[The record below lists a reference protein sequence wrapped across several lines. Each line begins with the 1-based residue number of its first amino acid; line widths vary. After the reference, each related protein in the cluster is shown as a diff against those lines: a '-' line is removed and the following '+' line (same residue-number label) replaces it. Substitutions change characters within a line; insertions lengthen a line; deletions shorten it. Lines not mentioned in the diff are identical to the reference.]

1 MLSLFLLTVL
11 HDVTNSMYYLILIM
25 MYQFITKISDDQHTT
40 SLLSQAVSQTFP
52 KLTEPRR

>member
-1 MLSLFLLTVL
+1 
-11 HDVTNSMYYLILIM
+11 MYYLILIM

-52 KLTEPRR
+52 MLTEPRK